1 MCVGSGRNTKRNKM
15 DEITKQEDLNK
26 RQEILLNK
34 IDGVLE
40 DIDAVLPPNWTK
52 NQVAVVFSTYMEFYK

>member
-1 MCVGSGRNTKRNKM
+1 M

-26 RQEILLNK
+26 RQETLLKK
-34 IDGVLE
+34 IDAVLE

>member
-1 MCVGSGRNTKRNKM
+1 MCVGSGKNTKRNKM

-26 RQEILLNK
+26 RQEVLLKK

>member
-26 RQEILLNK
+26 RQETLLKK

-40 DIDAVLPPNWTK
+40 DLDAVLPPNWTK

>member
-1 MCVGSGRNTKRNKM
+1 MCVGSGKNIKINKM
-15 DEITKQEDLNK
+15 DEITKQEELNK
-26 RQEILLNK
+26 RQETLLKK

-40 DIDAVLPPNWTK
+40 DLDAVLPPNWTK